1 MQTPK
6 RLSDYTP
13 PAVEIRAVRL
23 TVTFAEQVEVI
34 GELTLAA
41 RPDAT
46 PGPYL
51 ALDAE
56 DLELLE
62 VVVDGRTLAPDAY
75 RYDGVHLE
83 IPWPATTLR
92 TRVRLDPER
101 NTRLEGLFPCGGG
114 YFTQCEP
121 EGFRRITPYLDRP
134 DVLAPFEVILNAD
147 RQRFPV
153 LLSNG
158 NLVASGIEGERH
170 WAHWVDPFLKP
181 SYLFAI
187 VAADLACVEDHFHTA
202 SGRAVRLACY
212 VTHGL
217 EDRCGHALA
226 SLKAAMRWDEENY
239 GREYDLDCYMIVAVS
254 DFNMGAM
261 ENKGLNIF
269 NSQFV
274 LARPDTATDED
285 YHHIAAV
292 VAHEYFHN
300 WTGNR
305 ITCRDWFQLSL
316 KEGLT
321 VFRDQSFSA
330 DQPGGAVQRIHDVAQ
345 LKAVQFREDAG
356 PLAHPV
362 RPEAYL
368 EINNFYT
375 ATVYEKGAEVVRMM
389 ANTLGKDGFRRGTD
403 LYFERH
409 DGQAVT
415 VEDFVAALSDG
426 SGQDLSAFLAWYRQ
440 AGTPRLTARGIH
452 DPARQV
458 YELELSQHTPPTP
471 GEATK
476 APLPI
481 PVRLALLDGAG
492 RALPLRLAEE
502 ESTTATE
509 RVLLLH
515 GASARFSFQDLAERP
530 VPSLLRGF
538 SAPVQLD
545 DDLSLSDRLLLL
557 RHDSDPMVRWQA
569 AQQVWIHAVRGGLD
583 GTAEAALSVEAIAGF
598 ARVLTD
604 PDLDPA
610 LAAELLALPAYEALL
625 EAFAPADPC
634 RLEALRQRL
643 RSQLA
648 QALEAD
654 WLARHTAL
662 AGRDDPAARALRN
675 RCLGFLMADGMADRH
690 RASCVQ
696 QFQQAATMTERLAA
710 LALLADQGGDA
721 AEAALKVFH
730 DAHAADDLVLD
741 KWFRIQA
748 QARQG
753 AILERLDALMKHPA
767 FRLTQPNKVRAVVGA
782 FARSNPLHFH
792 APDGSGYAW
801 VGDRI
806 ATLVPLNPQLA
817 ARLSGVFSGWRELV
831 APYGDLMR
839 AQLERLSERSD
850 LPPDMVEVV
859 GKMLAHA

>member
-6 RLSDYTP
+6 RLSDYRP

-75 RYDGVHLE
+75 RYDGVQLE

-212 VTHGL
+212 VAHGL

-389 ANTLGKDGFRRGTD
+389 ANTLGKDAFRRGTD

-452 DPARQV
+452 DPARRV

-471 GEATK
+471 GEA
-476 APLPI
+476 
-481 PVRLALLDGAG
+481 
-492 RALPLRLAEE
+492 
-502 ESTTATE
+502 
-509 RVLLLH
+509 
-515 GASARFSFQDLAERP
+515 
-530 VPSLLRGF
+530 
-538 SAPVQLD
+538 
-545 DDLSLSDRLLLL
+545 
-557 RHDSDPMVRWQA
+557 
-569 AQQVWIHAVRGGLD
+569 
-583 GTAEAALSVEAIAGF
+583 
-598 ARVLTD
+598 
-604 PDLDPA
+604 
-610 LAAELLALPAYEALL
+610 
-625 EAFAPADPC
+625 
-634 RLEALRQRL
+634 
-643 RSQLA
+643 
-648 QALEAD
+648 
-654 WLARHTAL
+654 
-662 AGRDDPAARALRN
+662 
-675 RCLGFLMADGMADRH
+675 
-690 RASCVQ
+690 
-696 QFQQAATMTERLAA
+696 
-710 LALLADQGGDA
+710 
-721 AEAALKVFH
+721 
-730 DAHAADDLVLD
+730 
-741 KWFRIQA
+741 
-748 QARQG
+748 
-753 AILERLDALMKHPA
+753 
-767 FRLTQPNKVRAVVGA
+767 
-782 FARSNPLHFH
+782 
-792 APDGSGYAW
+792 
-801 VGDRI
+801 
-806 ATLVPLNPQLA
+806 
-817 ARLSGVFSGWRELV
+817 
-831 APYGDLMR
+831 
-839 AQLERLSERSD
+839 
-850 LPPDMVEVV
+850 
-859 GKMLAHA
+859 